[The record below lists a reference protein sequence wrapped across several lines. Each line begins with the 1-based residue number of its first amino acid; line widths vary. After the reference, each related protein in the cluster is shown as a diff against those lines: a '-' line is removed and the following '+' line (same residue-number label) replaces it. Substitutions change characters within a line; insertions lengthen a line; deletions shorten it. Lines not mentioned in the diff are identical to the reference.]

1 MRRDRF
7 QPNHLSVSTS
17 EIHFNSLR
25 MTNWFCAEN
34 ICLSVLPATLND
46 SGRATSWVKQQ
57 STTFWTI
64 ASQTISNY
72 GLSAT
77 IKTSLAASL
86 LHACWLSLLKKIPFK
101 SNCSQIWSSC
111 FIFQSP
117 QFTEYST
124 NIQMHYV
131 RVHGRCKRVI
141 LPLNS
146 WQQRLAWKKPIQAF
160 SSVQKHSDLLLY
172 YCVL

>member
-7 QPNHLSVSTS
+7 QPKHLSVSTS
-17 EIHFNSLR
+17 EINFNSLR

-46 SGRATSWVKQQ
+46 SGRATSRVKQQ

-64 ASQTISNY
+64 ASQQSGAMGFLQQSKQVWLPLCCMHADCHCSKRFRSSRTAVKY
-72 GLSAT
+72 GAHVLYFSHLNLQ
-77 IKTSLAASL
+77 K
-86 LHACWLSLLKKIPFK
+86 
-101 SNCSQIWSSC
+101 
-111 FIFQSP
+111 
-117 QFTEYST
+117 YST

-131 RVHGRCKRVI
+131 RMHGWCKRVI

-146 WQQRLAWKKPIQAF
+146 WQQRLAWNKCIQAF
-160 SSVQKHSDLLLY
+160 SSV
-172 YCVL
+172 